1 MSRTVMKVPPS
12 VSQWR
17 IRMPDTKI
25 DDISILI
32 AEDEEKLLHSMVEYL
47 QLFFSNVYATN
58 DGKSAYEVYK
68 HKHPDI
74 IIADIHM
81 PHMDGLTLI
90 KKIREKDRRT
100 KIIITTAHSDKEK
113 LLQAIELNLVK
124 YLIKPVQSDIL
135 KTLLFTLVKEIRDTH
150 TSILLKEGYSW
161 DRERKILFE
170 KNKEIELKPRER
182 KILDLL
188 ISKAGQ
194 SVSSI
199 DIYNHLYEDQPE
211 RDFSS
216 DAVTSLIKRLRQK
229 LPKETIKSSYGVGY
243 IFFIK

>member
-1 MSRTVMKVPPS
+1 
-12 VSQWR
+12 
-17 IRMPDTKI
+17 MPDTKI
-25 DDISILI
+25 EDISILI

-47 QLFFSNVYATN
+47 QLFFTNVYATA
-58 DGKSAYEVYK
+58 DGKSAYTLYK
-68 HKHPDI
+68 SKHPDI

-90 KKIREKDRRT
+90 KEIRKKDHDTR
-100 KIIITTAHSDKEK
+100 IIITTAHSDKEK

-135 KTLLFTLVKEIRDTH
+135 KTLLLKLVEEIRT
-150 TSILLKEGYSW
+150 TRTFVLLKEGYRW
-161 DRERKILFE
+161 DRKKKILFD
-170 KNKEIELKPRER
+170 KKQEIALKPRER
-182 KILDLL
+182 KVLDLL
-188 ISKAGQ
+188 IGKAGQ
-194 SVSSI
+194 TVSAI

-229 LPKETIKSSYGVGY
+229 LPKETLKSSYGVGY
-243 IFFIK
+243 IFFTK